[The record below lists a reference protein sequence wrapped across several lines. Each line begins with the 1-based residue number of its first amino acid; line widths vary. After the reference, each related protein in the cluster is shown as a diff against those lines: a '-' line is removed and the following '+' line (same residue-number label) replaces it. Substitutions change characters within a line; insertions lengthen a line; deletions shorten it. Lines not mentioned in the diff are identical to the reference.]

1 MNTEKQAITTPTVY
15 RVINKS
21 NHQGQCVSDANFVA
35 VHMLGMRISNL
46 IVIKSDDVG
55 DMLVVLTNC
64 DVRQVEIDLK
74 AA

>member
-1 MNTEKQAITTPTVY
+1 
-15 RVINKS
+15 
-21 NHQGQCVSDANFVA
+21 
-35 VHMLGMRISNL
+35 MLGMRISNL